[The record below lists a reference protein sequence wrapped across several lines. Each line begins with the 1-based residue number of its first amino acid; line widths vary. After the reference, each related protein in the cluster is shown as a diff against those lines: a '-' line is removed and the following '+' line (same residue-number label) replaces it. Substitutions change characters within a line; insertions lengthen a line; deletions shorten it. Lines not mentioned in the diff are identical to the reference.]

1 MTLTLQTDLAHEIKE
16 RSGENV
22 FLCYQCKKCTAG
34 CPVAAFFDL
43 TPNQILRACQFGQT
57 DMVLNSRTIWICAA
71 CETCSTRCPQG
82 IDIAGIMDVLE
93 IMAQEQKIRPKA
105 RTVPMFYKAANR
117 GIGWFGRMWELGLMA
132 ELYIREFLAGE
143 PPRKQFFR
151 QLFRYDMAMAVKML
165 RTGKLKILPS
175 IARRPRNGRRPA
187 RRSPDIEP
195 DMMNGYPEAA
205 KPAPRPS
212 VAPKSDVIS
221 YYPGC
226 SLHATGIEFDLS
238 TKAVAEKLG
247 LNLVELEGWKC
258 CGTSPAHNTNHYRS
272 IKLPMETLAIAQDM
286 GHSYMTMPCAACF
299 SRFRIAIHE
308 VQQDP
313 GLRQRIATEIGSEY
327 AGGVK
332 VDNLL
337 TTITDRVGYDAA
349 AKPVVK
355 PLAGLKVVC
364 YYGCLLTRPPDV
376 TGEEHFEYPTNMDR
390 LVEALGAEALDW
402 TYKTDCCGGSLSL
415 STLEIALDL
424 SHKILKNA
432 QEVGADLIA
441 TACPLCH
448 ANLDLRQKQIN
459 DEYGEELHTPILYFT
474 QLMGVA
480 YGLSPKALGLDKH
493 FSDALGLLKEKEL
506 IKSGG

>member
-16 RSGENV
+16 RSGEND

-43 TPNQILRACQFGQT
+43 TPNQVMRACQFGQT

-82 IDIAGIMDVLE
+82 IDIARIMDVLE
-93 IMAQEQKIRPKA
+93 IMAQELKIRPKA

-143 PPRKQFFR
+143 PPRKQFFQ

-175 IARRPRNGRRPA
+175 IARRPRNGRRPSS
-187 RRSPDIEP
+187 RSPEVGP
-195 DMMNGYPEAA
+195 DVMSAYPEAA
-205 KPAPRPS
+205 RPAAR
-212 VAPKSDVIS
+212 VAKGDVIS

-226 SLHATGIEFDLS
+226 SLHATGIEFHLS

-299 SRFRIAIHE
+299 SRFRIAMHE

-313 GLRQRIATEIGSEY
+313 ELRQRIAQEIGSEY
-327 AGGVK
+327 TGGVK
-332 VDNLL
+332 VDSLL

-355 PLAGLKVVC
+355 SLAGLKVVC

-376 TGEEHFEYPTNMDR
+376 TGEEHYEYPTNMDR
-390 LVEALGAEALDW
+390 LVEVLGAEALDW
-402 TYKTDCCGGSLSL
+402 AYKTDCCGGSLSL

-432 QEVGADLIA
+432 QDVGADLIA

-459 DEYGEELHTPILYFT
+459 DEYGEDLHTPILYFT

-480 YGLSPKALGLDKH
+480 YGLSPKVLGLDKH
-493 FSDALGLLKEKEL
+493 FSDAIGLLKEKAL
-506 IKSGG
+506 I

>member
-34 CPVAAFFDL
+34 CPVAAYFDL
-43 TPNQILRACQFGQT
+43 TPNQVMRACQLGQT

-71 CETCSTRCPQG
+71 CETCTTRCPQG
-82 IDIAGIMDVLE
+82 IDIARIMDVLE
-93 IMAQEQKIRPKA
+93 IMAQERKIRPKV
-105 RTVPMFYKAANR
+105 RTVPMFYKSANR

-132 ELYIREFLAGE
+132 ELYIRELLAGE

-151 QLFRYDMAMAVKML
+151 QLFRYDIAMAIKML
-165 RTGKLKILPS
+165 RAGKLKILPS
-175 IARRPRNGRRPA
+175 IARRPRNRRRPA
-187 RRSPDIEP
+187 RQPVDIGPDVM
-195 DMMNGYPEAA
+195 DAYPKVARPAA
-205 KPAPRPS
+205 KA
-212 VAPKSDVIS
+212 AKSNVIS

-226 SLHATGIEFDLS
+226 SLHATGIEFHLS

-247 LNLVELEGWKC
+247 LNLVEPTGWKC
-258 CGTSPAHNTNHYRS
+258 CGTSPAHNTNYYRS
-272 IKLPMETLAIAQDM
+272 IKLPMETLSIAQEM

-299 SRFRIAIHE
+299 SRFRIAMHE
-308 VQQDP
+308 VQHDP
-313 GLRQRIATEIGSEY
+313 ELRQRIAEDIGFEFT
-327 AGGVK
+327 GGIK

-355 PLAGLKVVC
+355 PLAGLKAVC

-376 TGEEHFEYPTNMDR
+376 TGEEHYEYPTNMDR
-390 LVEALGAEALDW
+390 LVEVLGAEALDW

-432 QEVGADLIA
+432 RDVGADLIV

-448 ANLDLRQKQIN
+448 ANLDMRQKQIN
-459 DEYGEELHTPILYFT
+459 DEYGEDLHIPILYFT
-474 QLMGVA
+474 QLMGLA
-480 YGLSPKALGLDKH
+480 YGLPPKALGLDKH
-493 FSDALGLLKEKEL
+493 LSDAIGLLKEKEL
-506 IKSGG
+506 I